1 MATFIKAGFWQKLC
15 DPCEGYKNW
24 LNLDKFVSNIVNT
37 ILRSTPNGLYSQTAD
52 GTEIVNTDVE
62 SDLVGPGV
70 GSLSVPANGFKVGD
84 SFVARM
90 GGIISTSG
98 GSDFITI
105 RIESLNGVTVELAN
119 SGSQSLPGLSD
130 ESFTLELN
138 FTIRSIGEAG
148 TAEIL
153 TVGIMAFQ
161 KSSSGSMEGFE
172 FRSLNNTTFDTTKS
186 ATLDITAQWASADP
200 GSSIKSQYFTL
211 HKLY

>member
-37 ILRSTPNGLYSQTAD
+37 ILRGTPNGLYSQTAD
-52 GTEIVNTDVE
+52 GTEIVNTDAE

-70 GSLSVPANGFKVGD
+70 GSLSVPANGFRVGD

-90 GGIISTSG
+90 GGVISTAG
-98 GSDFITI
+98 GSEFITI
-105 RIESLNGVTVELAN
+105 RIKSLNGVTVELAS

-186 ATLDITAQWASADP
+186 ATLDITAQWTGADL
-200 GSSIKSQYFTL
+200 GNSIKSQYFTL

>member
-1 MATFIKAGFWQKLC
+1 M
-15 DPCEGYKNW
+15 
-24 LNLDKFVSNIVNT
+24 
-37 ILRSTPNGLYSQTAD
+37 
-52 GTEIVNTDVE
+52 
-62 SDLVGPGV
+62 
-70 GSLSVPANGFKVGD
+70 
-84 SFVARM
+84 
-90 GGIISTSG
+90 
-98 GSDFITI
+98 
-105 RIESLNGVTVELAN
+105 NGVTVELAN

-186 ATLDITAQWASADP
+186 ATLDITAQWASANP
-200 GSSIKSQYFTL
+200 SSSIQSQYFTL